1 MKSEG
6 ERDRYIQLNAEFQ
19 RIARRDKKAFF
30 KEQCSITEK
39 NNKKGK
45 TRDLFRKTGN
55 IKGIFNPK
63 MGTIKDKNGKD
74 LVDAEEI
81 KKRWK
86 EYMEELYKK
95 ILMNRITVMMY
106 VVSHPKSDVL
116 ECKAKWA
123 LRSTAV
129 NKASACDEIPAEQF
143 RSLKDNAIK
152 VLHSICQQSWKT
164 QQWPTGLKNVSPH
177 PSSQEG

>member
-129 NKASACDEIPAEQF
+129 NKASGYDEIPVKLF
-143 RSLKDNAIK
+143 KSLKDEAIK
-152 VLHSICQQSWKT
+152 ILHSLCQQI
-164 QQWPTGLKNVSPH
+164 
-177 PSSQEG
+177 